1 MATILVVEDDERS
14 YFLINSILRNDQ
26 CSTIHAKNGMEAL
39 ALVEKNAPDLILM
52 DMRMPNM
59 SGWDVAKTL
68 KSQGHTQSIPLIAMS
83 ALTEE
88 NMNQRV
94 HDAGFELF
102 LPKPFSVK
110 QLKEIVK
117 QYLPNC

>member
-14 YFLINSILRNDQ
+14 YFLINSILTNDQ
-26 CSTIHAKNGMEAL
+26 CNTIHAKNGVEAL
-39 ALVEKNAPDLILM
+39 SLVENHIPDLILM
-52 DMRMPNM
+52 DIRMPHM

-68 KSQGHTQSIPLIAMS
+68 KAKEHTQSIPLIAMS

-88 NMNQRV
+88 NMNQRIL
-94 HDAGFELF
+94 DTGFELF
-102 LPKPFSVK
+102 LPKPFSVRE
-110 QLKEIVK
+110 LKAIVK